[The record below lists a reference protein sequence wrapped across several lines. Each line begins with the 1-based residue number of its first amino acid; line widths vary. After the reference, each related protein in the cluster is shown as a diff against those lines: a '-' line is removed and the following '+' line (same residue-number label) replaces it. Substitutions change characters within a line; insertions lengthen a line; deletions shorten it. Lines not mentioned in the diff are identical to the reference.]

1 MTAIEASDKRQA
13 HIQGLIDQLT
23 ADIGAYLTPFA
34 ENERQVAAL
43 PREMARLQEELCRTW
58 NEFRDEAYDRN
69 TELWVM
75 L

>member
-1 MTAIEASDKRQA
+1 MTAHETAAERQA
-13 HIQGLIDQLT
+13 HILGMIDELT
-23 ADIGAYLTPFA
+23 GNIGAYLTPFA

-43 PREMARLQEELCRTW
+43 PREMARLQEELRRTW
-58 NEFRDEAYDRN
+58 NEFRDEAYDTN